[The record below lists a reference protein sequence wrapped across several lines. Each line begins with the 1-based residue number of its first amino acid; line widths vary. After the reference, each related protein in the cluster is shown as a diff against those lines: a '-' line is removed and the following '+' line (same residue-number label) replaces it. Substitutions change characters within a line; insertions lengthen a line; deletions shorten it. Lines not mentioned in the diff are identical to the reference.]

1 MWAKRLIAGSQ
12 NRAWLGCRCWSSAAD
27 ASPKVVETEIDAKGI
42 AHVQLSRPNKLN
54 GLDLGMFEAI
64 AAEATALRSDRSL
77 RAVILSGKGKAFCAG
92 LDVVRSPRL
101 VGWLSFVCVSVCVVL
116 RAHSPLGF
124 GQNSV
129 VRNSPRK
136 SMQRL
141 LDGPSGYGKD
151 GKSIGNLAQDA
162 AFLWRE
168 LPVPVI
174 TVLHGVCFGGTMRA
188 HEWCRQSVA
197 FAQLTQ
203 RNAHFSLYYR

>member
-92 LDVVRSPRL
+92 LDV
-101 VGWLSFVCVSVCVVL
+101 
-116 RAHSPLGF
+116 
-124 GQNSV
+124 NSV